1 MGYYNVIRPCVVGK
15 LHYASIPSQPIL
27 VDDEVAAP
35 LVQSGEL
42 VAYEP
47 RGAVELKG
55 SAVVDLEGSVLSKAL
70 TEAGVHLASPLSVT
84 PDTDNTAPK
93 RPRRPRA
100 AE

>member
-1 MGYYNVIRPCVVGK
+1 VVGK
-15 LHYASIPSQPIL
+15 LHYASVPSRPIL
-27 VDDEVAAP
+27 VDDEVAAL
-35 LVQSGEL
+35 LVESGDL

-55 SAVVDLEGSVLSKAL
+55 SVVVDLEGSVLSKAL
-70 TEAGVHLASPLSVT
+70 TETGVHLAAPLSVT
-84 PDTDNTAPK
+84 PDAENATGK